1 MDSNTTEAT
10 KPIPLVRRK
19 RLSSEQRQEI
29 LARFHQGELT
39 QQDFA
44 AREGISV
51 TTLSTWL
58 RGERDSR
65 TTLASSISFEE
76 LPQMGGRWAI
86 EIVTPQNYT
95 LRLAQHPEGGLLQQ
109 LLRALPC

>member
-1 MDSNTTEAT
+1 MDTNTAEAT

-19 RLSSEQRQEI
+19 RLSPEQRQQI

-44 AREGISV
+44 AREGVSV

-58 RGERDSR
+58 REEREARSA
-65 TTLASSISFEE
+65 LAPSISFEE
-76 LPQMGGRWAI
+76 LPQMAGRWAI

-95 LRLAQHPEGGLLQQ
+95 LRLAQHPEGGVLQ
-109 LLRALPC
+109 LLRGLPC